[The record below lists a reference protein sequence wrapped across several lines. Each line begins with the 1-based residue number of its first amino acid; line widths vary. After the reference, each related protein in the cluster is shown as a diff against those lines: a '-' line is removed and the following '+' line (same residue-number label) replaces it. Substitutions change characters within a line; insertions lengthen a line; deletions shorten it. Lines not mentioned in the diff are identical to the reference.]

1 MHPAYSIILF
11 TVASGTGYGL
21 LALMGVLGAMGLL
34 PADRWFGG
42 IGLGLALGTITL
54 GLLASTLHLGHPER
68 SWRAFSQARSSWLS
82 REGVLALA
90 TYLPALAL
98 AYGWVWLG
106 RIDGPWALAGI
117 SAAIGAVL
125 TVACT
130 AMIYASLKPIHQWR
144 NRWVP
149 PNYLALSAMSGG
161 LWLNALAQGFGI
173 AGPGMAALSL
183 GLLGL
188 ALVLKGAYWR
198 FIDRT
203 ASLATPESATGLG
216 AIGTVRLL
224 EAPHTE
230 VNYLMREMGFVVARK
245 HAKRLRGITVFAG
258 FLVPAILVLAAV
270 ALPGWA
276 ATFMVIL
283 AALFGTMGILIER
296 WLFFA
301 EARHTVTLYYGAKS
315 A

>member
-21 LALMGVLGAMGLL
+21 LGLMGGLGAMGLL
-34 PADRWFGG
+34 PADRWLGG
-42 IGLGLALGTITL
+42 TGLGLALGAITL
-54 GLLASTLHLGHPER
+54 GLLASMLHLGHPER
-68 SWRAFSQARSSWLS
+68 SWRAFSQIRSSWLS

-90 TYLPALAL
+90 TYPPALLL

-106 RIDGPWALAGI
+106 RTDGLYAIAGI
-117 SAAIGAVL
+117 IAALGAVL

-149 PNYLALSAMSGG
+149 PNYLALAAMSGG
-161 LWLNALAQGFGI
+161 LWLHALAQGFG
-173 AGPGMAALSL
+173 AGGPGIAAMSL
-183 GLLGL
+183 GLLSL
-188 ALVLKGAYWR
+188 ALILKGAYWR

-203 ASLATPESATGLG
+203 ASKATPETATGLG

-230 VNYLMREMGFVVARK
+230 ANYLMREMGFVVARK
-245 HAKRLRGITVFAG
+245 HAKRLRGIVVIAG
-258 FLVPAILVLAAV
+258 FAFPAILVLAAL
-270 ALPGWA
+270 ALPFWA
-276 ATFMVIL
+276 ATAAAIL
-283 AALFGTMGILIER
+283 AALLGTMGILIER

-301 EARHTVTLYYGAKS
+301 EAKHTVMLYYGARS

>member
-21 LALMGVLGAMGLL
+21 LALMGVLGALGVL

-42 IGLGLALGTITL
+42 VGLGLALGAITL

-68 SWRAFSQARSSWLS
+68 SWRAFSQVRSSWLS
-82 REGVLALA
+82 REGVLAVL
-90 TYLPALAL
+90 TYLPALAF

-106 RIDGPWALAGI
+106 RTDGATAIAGI
-117 SAAIGAVL
+117 IAAIGAAL

-149 PNYLALSAMSGG
+149 LNYLALAAMSGG
-161 LWLNALAQGFGI
+161 LWLNALAHGFGF
-173 AGPGMAALSL
+173 AGPGMTAMNL
-183 GLLGL
+183 GLLSL
-188 ALVLKGAYWR
+188 ALILKGAYWR

-203 ASLATPESATGLG
+203 AGKATPESATGLG

-230 VNYLMREMGFVVARK
+230 ANYLMREMGFVVARK

-258 FLVPAILVLAAV
+258 FVVPAILVLAAL

-276 ATFMVIL
+276 ATAAAIL
-283 AALFGTMGILIER
+283 AALLGAVGILIER

-301 EARHTVTLYYGAKS
+301 EARHTVTLYYGADS

>member
-1 MHPAYSIILF
+1 MHPAYSIIVF

-21 LALMGVLGAMGLL
+21 LALMGVLGALGLL

-42 IGLGLALGTITL
+42 IGLGLALGAVTI

-82 REGVLALA
+82 REGVLAVL
-90 TYLPALAL
+90 TYLPALVF
-98 AYGWVWLG
+98 AYGWVVLG
-106 RIDGPWALAGI
+106 RTNGPWALAGFLAAI
-117 SAAIGAVL
+117 SAAL
-125 TVACT
+125 TVICT

-144 NRWVP
+144 NRWAP
-149 PNYLALSAMSGG
+149 LNYLALAAMGGG
-161 LWLNALAQGFGI
+161 LWLYALAQVFGV

-183 GLLGL
+183 GLLSL
-188 ALVLKGAYWR
+188 ALILKGAYWR

-203 ASLATPESATGLG
+203 AGKATPESATGLG

-230 VNYLMREMGFVVARK
+230 ANYLMREMGFVVARK
-245 HAKRLRGITVFAG
+245 HASRLRGISVVAG
-258 FLVPAILVLAAV
+258 FVAPAILVPAAL

-276 ATFMVIL
+276 ATAAAIL
-283 AALFGTMGILIER
+283 AALLGTTGILIER

-301 EARHTVTLYYGAKS
+301 EAKHTVTLYYGAKS

>member
-34 PADRWFGG
+34 PADRWFGA

-68 SWRAFSQARSSWLS
+68 SWRAFSQVRSSWLS

-90 TYLPALAL
+90 TYAPALAL

-106 RIDGPWALAGI
+106 RTDGAWALAGI
-117 SAAIGAVL
+117 AAAIGAAL

-144 NRWVP
+144 NYWVP

-173 AGPGMAALSL
+173 AGPGLAALSL
-183 GLLGL
+183 GLIAL

-203 ASLATPESATGLG
+203 SSKATPESATGLG

-245 HAKRLRGITVFAG
+245 HARRLRGICVAAG
-258 FLVPAILVLAAV
+258 FGLPAILVLAAF

-276 ATFMVIL
+276 ATMAAIL
-283 AALFGTMGILIER
+283 AALLGTVGIAIER

-301 EARHTVTLYYGAKS
+301 EAKHTVTLYYGARS

>member
-21 LALMGVLGAMGLL
+21 LGLMGALGALGLL
-34 PADRWFGG
+34 PAERWFGA

-54 GLLASTLHLGHPER
+54 GLLASTLHLSHPER
-68 SWRAFSQARSSWLS
+68 SWRAFSQTRSSWLS

-90 TYLPALAL
+90 TYLPALFL
-98 AYGWVWLG
+98 TYGWVWLG
-106 RIDGPWALAGI
+106 RTDGLYAIAGI
-117 SAAIGAVL
+117 AAAVGAVL

-149 PNYLALSAMSGG
+149 PNYLALAAMSGG

-183 GLLGL
+183 GLLSL
-188 ALVLKGAYWR
+188 ALILKGAYWR

-203 ASLATPESATGLG
+203 ASPATPESATGLG

-224 EAPHTE
+224 EAPHTQA
-230 VNYLMREMGFVVARK
+230 NYLMREMGFAVARK
-245 HAKRLRGITVFAG
+245 HARRLRGITVIAG
-258 FLVPAILVLAAV
+258 FGLPAILVLTAF

-276 ATFMVIL
+276 ATGAAIL
-283 AALFGTMGILIER
+283 AALLGTMGILIER

-301 EARHTVTLYYGAKS
+301 EARHTVTLYYGASS